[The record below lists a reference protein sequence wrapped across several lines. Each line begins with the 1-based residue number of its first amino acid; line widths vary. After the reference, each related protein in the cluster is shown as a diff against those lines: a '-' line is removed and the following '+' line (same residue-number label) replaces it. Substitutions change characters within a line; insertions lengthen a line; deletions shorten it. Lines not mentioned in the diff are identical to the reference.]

1 MRFFSIIASAAFAA
15 VAVAQSTVRITNP
28 SIAPKVG
35 ETLVVTYEPATASVT
50 LLLKNGDGRNLQTV
64 TTIGTSSSGSIT
76 WAVPS
81 NLPNDSYS
89 LEIKPATGESNYV
102 GPFRVQGA
110 TGAPTSAASSASS
123 TRSASASSSGSVSSG
138 SVTRSSGSTSASAS
152 VSASTNGTV
161 SSATLSTATSSG
173 SRPTGSGAS
182 QTTGSAPPTNTN
194 AANALAQSPLALV
207 FGALAAFA
215 YLA

>member
-1 MRFFSIIASAAFAA
+1 MRFFSLVASAALAA
-15 VAVAQSTVRITNP
+15 VAIAQSPVRITNP
-28 SIAPKVG
+28 SVQPKVG
-35 ETLVVTYEPATASVT
+35 ETLVITYEPATASVT
-50 LLLKNGDGRNLQTV
+50 LILKNGDGKNLQTV
-64 TTIGTSSSGSIT
+64 SEIGKSSNGNIP

-110 TGAPTSAASSASS
+110 TAPVVSSSASS
-123 TRSASASSSGSVSSG
+123 TRSSSATASSSSSG
-138 SVTRSSGSTSASAS
+138 SVTRSSASTSASVS

-161 SSATLSTATSSG
+161 TSATLSATTSG
-173 SRPTGSGAS
+173 SRPTGSSAS

-194 AANALAQSPLALV
+194 AAGALSQSPLALV